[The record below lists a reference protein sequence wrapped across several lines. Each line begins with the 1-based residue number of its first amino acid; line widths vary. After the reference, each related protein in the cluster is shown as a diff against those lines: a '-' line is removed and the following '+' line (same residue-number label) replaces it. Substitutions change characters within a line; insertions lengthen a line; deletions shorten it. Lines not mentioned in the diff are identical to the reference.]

1 MHIFQQL
8 RHTKLWKKV
17 PKLNMKLRFKKLN
30 TKLNKK
36 LNTKQAEESID
47 KLTNDTTESGRFDQ
61 LHEPLLDHHSPPTVL
76 YELYI
81 LGFVLSLLASSELLL

>member
-8 RHTKLWKKV
+8 RHTKLWKV

-47 KLTNDTTESGRFDQ
+47 KLTNDSTESRRFDQ
-61 LHEPLLDHHSPPTVL
+61 LHEPLLDDLPQPTHSV
-76 YELYI
+76 
-81 LGFVLSLLASSELLL
+81 V